1 MQPIQIPNTFDDRRW
16 MELSGTISNTQN
28 RFKCAAEMVKDSVD
42 IDVRGRSLWNLKKK
56 DLHE

>member
-42 IDVRGRSLWNLKKK
+42 IDVRGRSL
-56 DLHE
+56 